1 MPDTKLKLLIADD
14 HRLFMEG
21 LQYLLKNEL
30 HAEIKDV
37 ACNGKEAIDKCSHT
51 DIDAVIMD
59 IHMPVIDGIQATRTI
74 KQLYPHI
81 KVVIISAADDITTVS
96 EALTAGAD
104 AYLLKDDGCVEII
117 KAFRTIG
124 KDNIF
129 ISPSLTHFFNN
140 NTVNPKTRT
149 EYIHFSKSL
158 ITPREQSILK
168 LISEGYTNQEIA
180 ETLVIAVATA
190 DTHRKN
196 MLAKLKLSNTAA
208 LVRFAVENKLV

>member
-30 HAEIKDV
+30 QAEIKDV
-37 ACNGKEAIDKCSHT
+37 AGNGKEAIDKCSRT
-51 DIDAVIMD
+51 DIDVVIMD

-96 EALTAGAD
+96 AALKAGAN
-104 AYLLKDDGCVEII
+104 AYLLKDDGCGEII
-117 KAFRTIG
+117 KAFRTISRN
-124 KDNIF
+124 NIF
-129 ISPSLTHFFNN
+129 ISPSLAHFF
-140 NTVNPKTRT
+140 TDSITNPKTRT
-149 EYIHFSKSL
+149 EYIHFTESL

>member
-30 HAEIKDV
+30 QAEIKDV
-37 ACNGKEAIDKCSHT
+37 AGNGKEAIDKCSRT

-96 EALTAGAD
+96 EALKAGAD
-104 AYLLKDDGCVEII
+104 AYLLKDDGCGEIGR
-117 KAFRTIG
+117 A
-124 KDNIF
+124 
-129 ISPSLTHFFNN
+129 H
-140 NTVNPKTRT
+140 V
-149 EYIHFSKSL
+149 
-158 ITPREQSILK
+158 
-168 LISEGYTNQEIA
+168 
-180 ETLVIAVATA
+180 
-190 DTHRKN
+190 
-196 MLAKLKLSNTAA
+196 
-208 LVRFAVENKLV
+208 

>member
-30 HAEIKDV
+30 QAEIKDV
-37 ACNGKEAIDKCSHT
+37 AGNGKEAIDKCSRT

-74 KQLYPHI
+74 KQMHPHI

-96 EALTAGAD
+96 AALKAGAN
-104 AYLLKDDGCVEII
+104 AYLLKDDGCGEII
-117 KAFRTIG
+117 KAFRTISRN
-124 KDNIF
+124 NIF
-129 ISPSLTHFFNN
+129 ISPSLAHFF
-140 NTVNPKTRT
+140 TDSITNPKTRT
-149 EYIHFSKSL
+149 EYIHFTESL